1 MLTDQHGRKLGAMGK
16 GALAWDAGVTTWT
29 IALGYDGA
37 TIASTN
43 TAYGTLRFNA
53 PAESY
58 ARFNLYTSKSL
69 PLPFLYR
76 KAKQNEAVV
85 SSSLAF
91 GDTEMTVALSEGHVA
106 LKPTV
111 SPKTVTDHRIV
122 WTSSNEAVATVNGG
136 LVTLKAEGST
146 IITARMMDGGAEA
159 TLLLT
164 VAGDT
169 GISSITNEGRKPVVR
184 KVADHHGIVIT
195 TPCHRYGINGVERR

>member
-1 MLTDQHGRKLGAMGK
+1 M
-16 GALAWDAGVTTWT
+16 
-29 IALGYDGA
+29 
-37 TIASTN
+37 
-43 TAYGTLRFNA
+43 RFNA

-58 ARFNLYTSKSL
+58 PRFALYTSTSM

-76 KAKQNEAVV
+76 KVKQNEAVV

-91 GDTEMTVALSEGHVA
+91 DDTEMTVALSKGYVA

-136 LVTLKAEGST
+136 FVTLKAEGST
-146 IITARMMDGGAEA
+146 IITARMMDGGAET

-164 VAGDT
+164 VAGDDT
-169 GISSITNEGRKPVVR
+169 GISSTTAEARKSVVR
-184 KVADHHGIVIT
+184 KVADEHGIVIT
-195 TPCHRYGINGVERR
+195 TSCHRYGVNGVERR